1 MSINDIEKVENT
13 GWARKNGKM
22 CGVRTRKMLVKHLVN
37 ENMKSREMKS
47 FSPNVLYVSQIHPI
61 I

>member
-13 GWARKNGKM
+13 GWVRKNGKM
-22 CGVRTRKMLVKHLVN
+22 CGVRIRKMLVKYLVN

-47 FSPNVLYVSQIHPI
+47 FFLNVFYVL
-61 I
+61 